1 MLLNSVV
8 LSALLNAVNA
18 YPLYKRDSNSSV
30 TATNSTGEDKY
41 LSFDFISQELSFGP
55 DFSAIQ
61 VAIGSSNQ
69 TLLLK
74 LDTTTSDFWVN
85 ANTNE
90 FCLAYYPVDDYFNE
104 TSPNDDWNAFNTE
117 LEGKF
122 EEAVQDFEAAENS
135 QFSIAATA
143 SENIES
149 YLGER
154 QTAIQSLL
162 SQQRA
167 SVSQQIEKYLTT
179 ATATGDD
186 AWNTF
191 EAGLPSQVNEIGAT
205 ITSQTAALATPFS
218 GNPSLVTSY
227 SQFSTASFTY
237 VSEDVDNPVEVFT
250 ILNSDYPSPSW
261 VAYSSGSWAALNKR
275 EDGWEKFTSGAADFF
290 DDLKKRDEETT
301 TAKSA
306 HHKSKASSGISQASK
321 TSGVASFASSKASR
335 VSHHASS
342 YTSAP
347 ASSSARASSVVFA
360 PSSALS
366 SAYASAS
373 SPYVDYAIEE
383 YMHQLNGDCGLYGVF
398 NESASTSFQ
407 SSDEFF
413 VSSDELSYGILG
425 NDTIS
430 VNGFSVNTTFGVSE
444 LSDSNIGV
452 FGLGKTTENSTFVS
466 FTDVLAQNGHILK
479 SLYSFA
485 IGFFDSQVT
494 FGAINYNYMIDSNL
508 TLFPLLN
515 DTESIGLTLSGLSL
529 EATDLNSTTP
539 IAHGKTQAFIDT
551 TVSNVYFPQDVL
563 DTFATTLNS
572 TFNVTY
578 VDTIERYVLYDNYNE
593 SASSPWE
600 VQIVFNFQGTEYSL
614 SLAEFLVPFDNST
627 EFSNDTDS
635 YDGYTDVSEEG
646 HYILSILPSDDDSV
660 VLGLDFLADNFLV
673 VVDFEASEIGLAYFN
688 FIMSEDEFVVIEDE
702 IPGATAAPQ
711 YDNFYGSDN
720 VTKLSV

>member
-1 MLLNSVV
+1 MLLNSIV
-8 LSALLNAVNA
+8 LSALLNVVNA

-30 TATNSTGEDKY
+30 TATNSTNEDKY
-41 LSFDFISQELSFGP
+41 LSFDFISQELSFGS
-55 DFSAIQ
+55 DFTAIQ

-90 FCLAYYPVDDYFNE
+90 FCLAYYPVDDYLNE

-117 LEGKF
+117 LEGEF

-143 SENIES
+143 SENIQS

-167 SVSQQIEKYLTT
+167 SVSQQIEEYLST

-186 AWNTF
+186 AWSTF

-205 ITSQTAALATPFS
+205 ITSQTAVWATPFS
-218 GNPSLVTSY
+218 GNPSLITSY

-237 VSEDVDNPVEVFT
+237 VTEDDGDSVNVFT
-250 ILNSDYPSPSW
+250 YLNSDDPSPSW
-261 VAYSSGSWAALNKR
+261 VAYSSASWVELNKR
-275 EDGWEKFTSGAADFF
+275 EDGWEKFTSGAAEFF
-290 DDLKKRDEETT
+290 DDLKKRDEEATT
-301 TAKSA
+301 TKSV
-306 HHKSKASSGISQASK
+306 HHKSKVSSGISQATK
-321 TSGVASFASSKASR
+321 TSGVASSKASG

-342 YTSAP
+342 YTSA
-347 ASSSARASSVVFA
+347 RASSVVLA
-360 PSSALS
+360 PSSTLS

-383 YMHQLNGDCGLYGVF
+383 YMHQINGDCGLYGVF

-444 LSDSNIGV
+444 LSESNIGV
-452 FGLGKTTENSTFVS
+452 FGLGKTTGNSTFVS

-479 SLYSFA
+479 SLYSFV

-494 FGAINYNYMIDSNL
+494 FGAINYNYITDSNL

-529 EATDLNSTTP
+529 EDPELNSTTP

-563 DTFATTLNS
+563 DAFATTLNS
-572 TFNVTY
+572 TFSVTY
-578 VDTIERYVLYDNYNE
+578 VDTIERYVLYDNHNE

-600 VQIVFNFQGTEYSL
+600 VEVVFDFQGTEYSL
-614 SLAEFLVPFDNST
+614 SLADFLVSFDNST
-627 EFSNDTDS
+627 GFSNDTDS
-635 YDGYTDVSEEG
+635 YDGYADDSAEDYYV
-646 HYILSILPSDDDSV
+646 LSILPSDDDSV

-688 FIMSEDEFVVIEDE
+688 FILSEDEFVVIEDD
-702 IPGATAAPQ
+702 IPGATVAPQ